1 MKKTSGIETL
11 PRILKKPFYTD
22 RFFWIGIATAVF
34 WIAIIGWLFFA

>member
-22 RFFWIGIATAVF
+22 RFFWIGLGTAIF
-34 WIAIIGWLFFA
+34 WGAVIYWLVT